1 MCGDKRPNA
10 ADVMT
15 DGPGTLPKASI
26 SGSSSMTSISGSLSM
41 TDIRK
46 RIDAIDLTVR
56 EQLLQRLECSRLVAE
71 SKLES
76 GDYGVCRPDR
86 EVQMTARLSAGMPET
101 LRKHYIPVLKKIIAE
116 SRSYQY
122 DLIYNKK
129 KDELLEKYGY
139 LLAEAEAAAAAA
151 AGSRQKEAGTLRLRV
166 TVPAGADAVSQIITA
181 VYDCGLKL
189 KNLTI
194 RPCAALGAVATSQP
208 DAASQPCPAPQSDA
222 AAASRSEGASQLCA
236 APRSGAVSN
245 TDIEPLKS
253 FAGHQDSGTI
263 CKDCSGAE
271 CPASGQETASLAG
284 HEDVS
289 FTISGAISAEALV
302 RLIFRLSDETGPVAL
317 DI

>member
-1 MCGDKRPNA
+1 MA
-10 ADVMT
+10 
-15 DGPGTLPKASI
+15 
-26 SGSSSMTSISGSLSM
+26 SISGSLSM
-41 TDIRK
+41 TEIRK

-194 RPCAALGAVATSQP
+194 QPCAALGAVATSQP
-208 DAASQPCPAPQSDA
+208 DAASQPVATSQSDAASQPCPAPQSDA
-222 AAASRSEGASQLCA
+222 AAASRSDGASQLCA

-253 FAGHQDSGTI
+253 FAGHQESGTI

>member
-10 ADVMT
+10 VDVMT
-15 DGPGTLPKASI
+15 DGSGSLPMASI
-26 SGSSSMTSISGSLSM
+26 TGSSSMTSISGSLSM
-41 TDIRK
+41 ADIRK

-139 LLAEAEAAAAAA
+139 LLAEAEEAAA
-151 AGSRQKEAGTLRLRV
+151 AGSRQKEARTLRLRV

-194 RPCAALGAVATSQP
+194 QPCAALGAVATSQP
-208 DAASQPCPAPQSDA
+208 DAAPQPCPAPQSDA
-222 AAASRSEGASQLCA
+222 VAASRSDGASQLCA